1 MTPIWAFLFAIR
13 IFSRSQERFGLIL
26 LEARST
32 MIEGGIITLDL
43 NGVPEGTFEKQG
55 SLRSFVT

>member
-1 MTPIWAFLFAIR
+1 MMLGG
-13 IFSRSQERFGLIL
+13 S
-26 LEARST
+26 

-55 SLRSFVT
+55 SLRSFADLKNDPVMPRLSMQIFYI

>member
-1 MTPIWAFLFAIR
+1 
-13 IFSRSQERFGLIL
+13 
-26 LEARST
+26 